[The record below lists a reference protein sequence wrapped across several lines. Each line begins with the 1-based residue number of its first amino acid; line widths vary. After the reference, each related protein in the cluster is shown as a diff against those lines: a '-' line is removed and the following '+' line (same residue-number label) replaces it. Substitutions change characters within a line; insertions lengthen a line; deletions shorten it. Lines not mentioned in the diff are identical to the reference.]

1 MAQVN
6 NTVDPNDLDS
16 IDALLDEAELES
28 VAEEP
33 KPEQEASATPAVEGG
48 ELPDAEDVPE
58 DWAVEE
64 TAEEDPTAGL
74 LDELDGDLDVSGI
87 QAEETVAPAPE
98 PVLEPEAPVEPPEPA
113 PVSEPPQV
121 DTLSAIQGKDAP
133 NAMEHKAEDILEK
146 RAQAAQAQ
154 KANNAIKGPDMDAI
168 KKLIITFSSIII
180 FLVVVTIGVGIW
192 AALSSGNDLSKET
205 MDKINGIE
213 ANSMQSLMHTNAS
226 EKTLKTLDKKLDAIS
241 FQLEQLN
248 GDIAKI
254 ETGTGSLQKTA
265 DTKDS
270 HEKAQAAVKPAEP
283 AATAQE
289 PKVAPELAA
298 KLDRVG
304 AQMTSAQRRIYEIN
318 QRVKKL
324 QSDYKLLLKSI
335 KSVEKQLVSEKVEKA
350 PAVTGKK
357 GATTGSHSTHNLN
370 IPGTTKPHQPSPAPH
385 APAQNSPYQY
395 PPSGGYKNNDAYTY

>member
-1 MAQVN
+1 MAQIN

-28 VAEEP
+28 VVEEP
-33 KPEQEASATPAVEGG
+33 KAEPEAPVTSAVEGG
-48 ELPDAEDVPE
+48 DLPDAEDVPE
-58 DWAVEE
+58 DWAVDE

-74 LDELDGDLDVSGI
+74 LDELDEDIGASGI
-87 QAEETVAPAPE
+87 QAEETAAPEPEPVAEPPAAPPTPEPAPAPE
-98 PVLEPEAPVEPPEPA
+98 PPP
-113 PVSEPPQV
+113 V
-121 DTLSAIQGKDAP
+121 DTLSAIQGKDAS

-192 AALSSGNDLSKET
+192 AALSSGNDLNKET

-254 ETGTGSLQKTA
+254 EAGSLQKTA
-265 DTKDS
+265 DAKDS

-283 AATAQE
+283 VATPAQE
-289 PKVAPELAA
+289 AKVAPELAA

-350 PAVTGKK
+350 PAVVGKK
-357 GATTGSHSTHNLN
+357 GATTGTTHNPN
-370 IPGTTKPHQPSPAPH
+370 NPNVPGTVKPHSSVPAPD
-385 APAQNSPYQY
+385 APAKSSPYQY
-395 PPSGGYKNNDAYTY
+395 PPSGGYKDNNAYTY

>member
-1 MAQVN
+1 MAQIN

-28 VAEEP
+28 IAEEP
-33 KPEQEASATPAVEGG
+33 KAEPEAAPATSAVEGDD
-48 ELPDAEDVPE
+48 LPDAEEVPE
-58 DWAVEE
+58 DWAVDE
-64 TAEEDPTAGL
+64 TTEEDPTAGL
-74 LDELDGDLDVSGI
+74 LDELDEDIGASGI
-87 QAEETVAPAPE
+87 QAEETATPEPE
-98 PVLEPEAPVEPPEPA
+98 PVAEPPAAPPSPEPA
-113 PVSEPPQV
+113 PEQPPV
-121 DTLSAIQGKDAP
+121 DTLSAIQGKDASS
-133 NAMEHKAEDILEK
+133 AMEHKAEDILEK

-192 AALSSGNDLSKET
+192 AALSSGNELSKDT

-254 ETGTGSLQKTA
+254 EAGDLQKTA
-265 DTKDS
+265 DAKDS

-283 AATAQE
+283 VAAPVQE
-289 PKVAPELAA
+289 VKVAPELAA

-350 PAVTGKK
+350 PAVVGKK
-357 GATTGSHSTHNLN
+357 GVTTGSHNPN
-370 IPGTTKPHQPSPAPH
+370 VPGAVKPHQSAPTPNTPAH
-385 APAQNSPYQY
+385 SSPYQY
-395 PPSGGYKNNDAYTY
+395 PPSGGYKDNDAYTY